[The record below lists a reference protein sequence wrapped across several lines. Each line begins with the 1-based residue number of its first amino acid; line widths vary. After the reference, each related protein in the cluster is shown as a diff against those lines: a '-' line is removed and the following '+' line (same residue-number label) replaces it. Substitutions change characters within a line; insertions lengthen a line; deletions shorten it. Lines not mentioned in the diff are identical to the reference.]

1 MAAVTPDGRGPD
13 GRAGAGAVGRPP
25 VSVIMPARNA
35 GLTLPAALRAI
46 LAQDYDGPLEVIVA
60 EGSKHPANRDTLRR
74 DFPQVQVLRN
84 AAGTIPAGLNLALSA
99 AGHEIIVRCD
109 AHTVLP
115 AGYISRAVDTL
126 LRTGAANVGGRMH
139 PAGAGFFRRAVALA
153 TSTPL
158 GAGDARYR
166 IGGKAGPV
174 DTVYMGVYRRAALAA
189 AGGWDETL
197 LCNEDYALNWR
208 LRERGETVWFDPALA
223 ADYRPRGNLAALARQ
238 YFNYGRWKRVMLKRH
253 PRALRARQL
262 APPLLL
268 AALAAAAPLGAVAR
282 LAAAGTLAPLVPAS
296 AWPRIAGVAAA
307 VPLGYLLVLLAG
319 SALIGIARRAPE
331 ALLLPVVAATIH
343 LAWAAGFFA
352 GIRDD
357 SGKRHTGRSLPHAK
371 AEMGTDFKSVPGKPA
386 PRPGKARHDES

>member
-1 MAAVTPDGRGPD
+1 MAAVMPDGRGPD
-13 GRAGAGAVGRPP
+13 GRAGAGAGGHPP
-25 VSVIMPARNA
+25 VSVIIPARNA

-74 DFPQVQVLRN
+74 DFPQVRVLRN

-139 PAGAGFFRRAVALA
+139 PSGAGFFRRAVALA

-174 DTVYMGVYRRAALAA
+174 DTVYMGVYRRGALAA

-238 YFNYGRWKRVMLKRH
+238 YFNYGRWKRVMLKRY

-268 AALAAAAPLGAVAR
+268 AALAASAPLVAAAQ
-282 LAAAGTLAPLVPAS
+282 LAAAGMLAPLVPAS

-357 SGKRHTGRSLPHAK
+357 RQRGQ
-371 AEMGTDFKSVPGKPA
+371 D
-386 PRPGKARHDES
+386 